1 MRTDRPPFLP
11 IVLATPL
18 LCLCLGMSPAWAQSS
33 AKSNEEL
40 SDAERA
46 RRDAARVFNFI
57 KFHTVKPAAAQPA
70 PAPAPA
76 PARPAPRSAAAPA
89 TSAPSTSAP
98 ATPAPATPAPTSA
111 ATAEAAPEATPAS
124 RSLTLQATPA
134 AATEPTLTTADLPTA
149 TLARPSETALAPA
162 PVVEPE
168 EVPLRLIAYVAPEM
182 TAQVLAA
189 IPGNE
194 IAVPVRFTVQPDGRV
209 SAAQSR
215 GVVPR
220 RIAQA
225 ATKAVQQ
232 WRFDPIPAVREVD
245 VEIAFKAGE

>member
-1 MRTDRPPFLP
+1 MRTVRPPSLP
-11 IVLATPL
+11 LVLAMPL
-18 LCLCLGMSPAWAQSS
+18 LCLCLSASPTWAQSGS
-33 AKSNEEL
+33 KANEEL

-57 KFHTVKPAAAQPA
+57 KFHTVRPAAAQPA

-76 PARPAPRSAAAPA
+76 RPATRSAAAPA
-89 TSAPSTSAP
+89 PTTAAGSTAAAGEP
-98 ATPAPATPAPTSA
+98 A
-111 ATAEAAPEATPAS
+111 AEASPASPPPS
-124 RSLTLQATPA
+124 RSLTLAAGAASAAEPA
-134 AATEPTLTTADLPTA
+134 LTTADLPA
-149 TLARPSETALAPA
+149 TDLARPSETALAPA

-168 EVPLRLIAYVAPEM
+168 EVPLRLIAYVPPDM
-182 TAQVLAA
+182 NAQVLAA

-194 IAVPVRFTVQPDGRV
+194 IAVPVRFVVQPDGRV
-209 SAAQSR
+209 SSAQSR

-225 ATKAVQQ
+225 AMRAVQQ